1 MTTPAK
7 VLAALFPPGPAIALA
22 DLSVLLGTTALQDL
36 PPMSGLHYAC
46 LEAIDHVLVNDEPRR
61 PSMLEYATAYLLM
74 RMPGRDAHRLIC
86 SEGGVPALADAG
98 MSLLEQVGYAEL
110 PRMARAVNAALSQGL
125 ALAPQGGDTPDDQNP
140 LPES

>member
-74 RMPGRDAHRLIC
+74 RMPGRDAHRLVRSFIC
-86 SEGGVPALADAG
+86 SRCLF
-98 MSLLEQVGYAEL
+98 S
-110 PRMARAVNAALSQGL
+110 N
-125 ALAPQGGDTPDDQNP
+125 
-140 LPES
+140 